1 MGSASPSEAARTAPS
16 PYLVEIMEST
26 ATGEEIAAAV
36 LPLGTAP
43 SAPDVA
49 DGAAGRSV
57 HADRRAWFRIRLNPG
72 VNAEDAAH
80 FALAPEDV
88 FGQRTTIELC
98 INGEV
103 VPSRQSRD
111 GSGAVCLWPT
121 DEPAPF
127 LELIGFA
134 AVSFWVRPPGRFRG
148 TLAEGA
154 DENYLY
160 APPVLVLLPADGTGA
175 RLQRMG
181 EFIYQKAPIYLGG
194 GKKAAQALA
203 ASEPVEPD
211 AHAEDSVQ
219 VRLKRMRT
227 TLRVYEMTQG
237 YFHANARFKYVE
249 ADAVAPF
256 ERMRA
261 LTPETAAWI
270 AERPDEFLPSES
282 PTGIGEPGRWWR
294 PKHVLV
300 ASGRRDHATA
310 ENLAVVG
317 FLRRIVLDA
326 QDLGARIQALIGKY
340 ERGQGE
346 QYVSTMDAVFRAR
359 AKTLKSALEELGAMA
374 DRFERLFAVYLRM
387 LGLAAEDAPA
397 LAALPEPCPAF
408 ASIPAYSMVYE
419 RMREWFA
426 LPPLALEREEKLLV
440 FSEGPQLYEVYVLL
454 RMLDGLSALGFSFL
468 GAARFEYPTHKGL
481 AKNAEIE
488 NTFEFEAGEGA
499 QVLRV
504 TLYYQPFIRGQDANL
519 TRPENGIGLMRTT
532 SFNFATPEKPT
543 EASRPQHAYYTPD
556 FLLKIEAHGRSFY
569 VIADAKLSSAATIL
583 HKRLGELV
591 FKYAFSIAPM
601 RAEDTLAGLH
611 FFCGRTPRET
621 ELDLSGLDEALRAQY
636 FAEGRAFPVQ
646 DIAFG
651 RGVGVL
657 PALSICTIS
666 ESGSALESEAAPAD
680 AAETIGAYE
689 QLDPE
694 AFLPTAAAQLF
705 AVLDAAVDAK
715 ARARVSAAAQGLS

>member
-1 MGSASPSEAARTAPS
+1 MGSAGPNAAAARIAPS

-49 DGAAGRSV
+49 GGAAGRSV
-57 HADRRAWFRIRLNPG
+57 HADRRAWFRIRLNPA
-72 VNAEDAAH
+72 VSAEEAAH
-80 FALAPEDV
+80 FALAPENV

-134 AVSFWVRPPGRFRG
+134 AVSFWVRPPDRFRLPG
-148 TLAEGA
+148 GEAGE
-154 DENYLY
+154 ENYLY
-160 APPVLVLLPADGTGA
+160 AAPVLVLLPADGTGA

-181 EFIYQKAPIYLGG
+181 EFIYQKAPIYLGRG
-194 GKKAAQALA
+194 MKASAPAFVGRV
-203 ASEPVEPD
+203 SE
-211 AHAEDSVQ
+211 AEDSVQ
-219 VRLKRMRT
+219 ARLKPMRT

-270 AERPDEFLPSES
+270 AERPDELLPSES
-282 PTGIGEPGRWWR
+282 PTGIGSPGRWWR
-294 PKHVLV
+294 PKHVLA
-300 ASGRRDHATA
+300 ASSRRDHAIA
-310 ENLAVVG
+310 ENLAVAG

-326 QDLGARIQALIGKY
+326 QDLGARIRALIGKY

-359 AKTLKSALEELGAMA
+359 AKTLKAALEELGAMTE
-374 DRFERLFAVYLRM
+374 RFERLFAVYLRM
-387 LGLAAEDAPA
+387 LGLAAEDVPA

-426 LPPLALEREEKLLV
+426 LPPIALEREEKLLV

-454 RMLDGLSALGFSFL
+454 RMLDALSSLGFAFL
-468 GAARFEYPTHKGL
+468 GAERFEYPTHKGL

-488 NTFEFEAGEGA
+488 NTFAFAAGGIGI
-499 QVLRV
+499 

-519 TRPENGIGLMRTT
+519 TRPENGIGLIRTT
-532 SFNFATPEKPT
+532 SFNFASPEKPT

-556 FLLKIEAHGRSFY
+556 FLLKIETQGRSFY

-591 FKYAFSIAPM
+591 FKYAFSIAPI

-621 ELDLSGLDEALRAQY
+621 ELDLSGLDETMRSQY
-636 FAEGRAFPVQ
+636 FAEGRAFLVQ

-657 PALSICTIS
+657 PALSICTLS
-666 ESGSALESEAAPAD
+666 ESGSCAELREPPAENESAD
-680 AAETIGAYE
+680 AAEAPAASAYE

-694 AFLPTAAAQLF
+694 AFMPTAVSHLL
-705 AVLDAAVDAK
+705 AVLDAVGQVKDET
-715 ARARVSAAAQGLS
+715 RASVLS